1 MKLHIT
7 HIFAVI
13 SLVPIAATAV
23 AADRLVPSQYLTI
36 QAAIDAAVNGDTV
49 IVAAGEYQESI
60 RFNGRA
66 ITVRSSSGADL
77 TTIEKP
83 PTGPSSPT
91 VTFSDAESNSSILDG
106 FTIRGGTGL
115 FTPIW
120 VSDGYQ
126 FGGGVYSSNASPLV
140 RNCIITDNHCGTYHS
155 RGGGIYVSG
164 GAPRFEHCDITA
176 NSANGGYGSGG
187 GIHVAAG
194 APAFLDCT
202 IKGNS
207 VSSYHSGNCGGLA
220 VAGGSP
226 TMINCRI
233 TGNSASGGVGG
244 MCVGSSTTLE
254 RVYVGSAN
262 GSTLY
267 AGDFADGGGNDL
279 DGDCND
285 NGTADATDIASGY
298 SDDSDGDGMPDECRC
313 RHYPAIIC
321 CPADITGNSAV
332 DGVDLSALIGA
343 WGTDGS
349 GGEFDADITNDSI
362 VDGADLA
369 IMLSGWGVC
378 PN

>member
-1 MKLHIT
+1 
-7 HIFAVI
+7 
-13 SLVPIAATAV
+13 
-23 AADRLVPSQYLTI
+23 
-36 QAAIDAAVNGDTV
+36 
-49 IVAAGEYQESI
+49 
-60 RFNGRA
+60 
-66 ITVRSSSGADL
+66 
-77 TTIEKP
+77 
-83 PTGPSSPT
+83 
-91 VTFSDAESNSSILDG
+91 
-106 FTIRGGTGL
+106 
-115 FTPIW
+115 
-120 VSDGYQ
+120 
-126 FGGGVYSSNASPLV
+126 
-140 RNCIITDNHCGTYHS
+140 
-155 RGGGIYVSG
+155 
-164 GAPRFEHCDITA
+164 
-176 NSANGGYGSGG
+176 
-187 GIHVAAG
+187 
-194 APAFLDCT
+194 
-202 IKGNS
+202 
-207 VSSYHSGNCGGLA
+207 
-220 VAGGSP
+220 
-226 TMINCRI
+226 
-233 TGNSASGGVGG
+233 